1 MKELRLPKLTGN
13 DHEQLMQLK
22 SFLYQHITEL
32 QYLLNLLESEIDKI
46 KKEK

>member
-1 MKELRLPKLTGN
+1 MELRLPKLTGN

-22 SFLYQHITEL
+22 SYLYQHLAEL
-32 QYLLNLLESEIDKI
+32 QYIITQLETDIEKL